1 MVDSQSVSA
10 VDEVPCSGAAMADE
24 DGIVA
29 MDTRS
34 SLKGP
39 DWVSKKLLVSHVSH
53 IDRIVD
59 TWLALRG

>member
-39 DWVSKKLLVSHVSH
+39 DWVSKKLLVSHISH
-53 IDRIVD
+53 IDKIVHA
-59 TWLALRG
+59 WLDLRG